1 LDSLQIDIAVV
12 VSFLW
17 CRHRYLQ
24 FHINNSQYKSDFK
37 DISMEDGVIGKGTW
51 IDKVAHNLIKR
62 EQNLGRSLD
71 LIRVESGLGA
81 SGIPH
86 IGSMGDAIRAYGI
99 ALALKNFGY
108 NAELVAYSDDMDG
121 LRKVPAGLPEWLKEH
136 LAEPVS
142 NIPDPCGGC
151 HASYSAHM
159 SNLLLDGLDKS
170 GVKYYFQSGA
180 EAYNKGVLVD
190 QIDTILKNSIRLGQK
205 ITEFVGQEKY
215 KDVLP
220 YFPIC
225 QNCGKLYVAKA
236 EKYLPDEKKVLYS
249 CSGSTIGKEEL
260 KGCGHR
266 GEVNIYKGQGKLAW
280 KVEFA
285 ARWQAFDIRFEAYGK
300 DIMDSVR
307 INDWVAS
314 EILDYPHP
322 LHVKYEL
329 FLDKGGKKIS
339 KSAGNVLTPQTWLR
353 YGTPQSILLLLF
365 KRITGTR
372 HIGIDDIP
380 ALMDEYDIYEDVY
393 FGKIKED
400 NQAKLTK
407 IKGVYE
413 FINHLKPPIEPAVHV
428 PYRVLVQQAS
438 LFSGDEKKID
448 KIYERLRKYG
458 LAKEK
463 TNDLTR
469 RIELAYN
476 WSEDLLEEE
485 KFEIEM
491 KDNYKKAI
499 LDLVQAMNAF
509 LGSEQ
514 KPEAPKNLQS
524 KVYDIAR
531 NNGMEPKELFTLLY
545 KMLINSDRGPRI
557 GNYILDLGIR
567 RTSNILQQYLF
578 S

>member
-1 LDSLQIDIAVV
+1 LQIDIAVV

-159 SNLLLDGLDKS
+159 SNLLLDGLNKI
-170 GVKYYFQSGA
+170 GVKYCFQSGA

-190 QIDTILKNSIRLGQK
+190 QIDAILKNSVRLGQK

-215 KDVLP
+215 KDMLP

>member
-1 LDSLQIDIAVV
+1 
-12 VSFLW
+12 
-17 CRHRYLQ
+17 
-24 FHINNSQYKSDFK
+24 
-37 DISMEDGVIGKGTW
+37 MEDGVIGKGTW

-159 SNLLLDGLDKS
+159 SNLLLDGLNKI
-170 GVKYYFQSGA
+170 GVKYCFQSGA

-190 QIDTILKNSIRLGQK
+190 QIDAILKNSVRLGQK

-215 KDVLP
+215 KDMLP